1 MKRYSQRSGH
11 TAMAELNVT
20 PLLDLAFVLLIIFII
35 TTPLLES
42 NIPMQLPTGS
52 LHNSPAPDPKS
63 IRTVSIDARGSIY
76 LDDRPIGLSELE
88 RELSVFSRATP
99 DAAVVVYADKSLH
112 YQQVVDVFDVL
123 QQAQISRMS
132 LQKNVPR

>member
-42 NIPMQLPTGS
+42 KINLNLPTGS
-52 LHNSPAPDPKS
+52 NHASGQVDPKS
-63 IRTVSIDARGSIY
+63 IRTVSVTRTGQIFLGDQQVD
-76 LDDRPIGLSELE
+76 LTTLE
-88 RELSVFSRATP
+88 ADLGAFRALTP
-99 DAAVVVYADKSLH
+99 DAAVIVRADKSLP
-112 YQQVVDVFDVL
+112 YQQVVDVYNAIQRAKIERL
-123 QQAQISRMS
+123 S
-132 LQKNVPR
+132 LDTVAP

>member
-42 NIPMQLPTGS
+42 NITLDLPAGS
-52 LHNSPAPDPKS
+52 EHPSPPIDPKS
-63 IRTVSIDARGSIY
+63 IRTVSIDRTGQVY
-76 LDDRPIGLSELE
+76 LDDKPILLPVLEKELVAF
-88 RELSVFSRATP
+88 RESRP
-99 DAAVVVYADKSLH
+99 DAAVIFRGDKSLS
-112 YQQVVDVFDVL
+112 YQQVIDVYDVL
-123 QQAQISRMS
+123 QRAKIAKMG
-132 LQKNVPR
+132 LGTATP

>member
-52 LHNSPAPDPKS
+52 PHNSPPPDPKS
-63 IRTVSIDARGSIY
+63 IRTVSIDARGRVY
-76 LDDRPIGLSELE
+76 LDDRPIGLPELE
-88 RELSVFSRATP
+88 QELSAFSRATP
-99 DAAVVVYADKSLH
+99 DAAVVVRADRAIR
-112 YQQVVDVFDVL
+112 YQRVVDVVDVL
-123 QQAQISRMS
+123 QRAQISRMH
-132 LQKNVPR
+132 LEDIAP

>member
-42 NIPMQLPTGS
+42 KINLNLPTGS
-52 LHNSPAPDPKS
+52 AHISGQVDPKS
-63 IRTVSIDARGSIY
+63 IRTVSVTRAGQIFLGDQQVDLAT
-76 LDDRPIGLSELE
+76 LE
-88 RELSVFSRATP
+88 ADLGAFRALTP
-99 DAAVVVYADKSLH
+99 DAAVIVRADKSLP
-112 YQQVVDVFDVL
+112 YQQVVDVYNAIQRAKIERL
-123 QQAQISRMS
+123 S
-132 LQKNVPR
+132 LDTVAP

>member
-42 NIPMQLPTGS
+42 NIPVQLPVGS
-52 LHNSPAPDPKS
+52 KNENQPVDPKS
-63 IRTVSIDARGSIY
+63 IRTVTIDRTGQIY
-76 LDDRPIGLSELE
+76 LEKMPIELPVLE
-88 RELSVFSRATP
+88 QELTAFHQATP
-99 DAAVVVYADKSLH
+99 DAAVVVRADRTLH
-112 YQQVVDVFDVL
+112 VQQLVDVMDVL
-123 QQAQISRMS
+123 QRAKIDRMRIE
-132 LQKNVPR
+132 NVTP

>member
-42 NIPMQLPTGS
+42 NVTLALPTAS
-52 LHNSPAPDPKS
+52 EHPTPPLDPKS
-63 IRTVSIDARGSIY
+63 IRTINVTRDGQIY
-76 LDDRPIGLSELE
+76 LNDQPVD
-88 RELSVFSRATP
+88 RATLQQDLIAFKAEEP
-99 DAAVVVYADKSLH
+99 DAAVVIRADKTLP
-112 YQQVVDVFDVL
+112 YQKVMDIFDAV
-123 QQAQISRMS
+123 QTAKIEKMS
-132 LQKNVPR
+132 PGYVAP

>member
-42 NIPMQLPTGS
+42 KINLNLPTGS
-52 LHNSPAPDPKS
+52 THVSGQVDPKS
-63 IRTVSIDARGSIY
+63 IRTVSVTRTGQIFLGDQQVD
-76 LDDRPIGLSELE
+76 LTTLE
-88 RELSVFSRATP
+88 ADLGAFRALTP
-99 DAAVVVYADKSLH
+99 DAAVIVRADKSLP
-112 YQQVVDVFDVL
+112 YQQVVDVYNAIQRAKIERL
-123 QQAQISRMS
+123 S
-132 LQKNVPR
+132 LDTVAP

>member
-42 NIPMQLPTGS
+42 NVTLELPTAS
-52 LHNSPAPDPKS
+52 QRPTPPVDPKS
-63 IRTVSIDARGSIY
+63 IRTISITRLGQIY
-76 LDDRPIGLSELE
+76 LDNRPIDLTGLGQELTAFKAE
-88 RELSVFSRATP
+88 KA
-99 DAAVVVYADKSLH
+99 DAAVIVRADKSLP
-112 YQQVVDVFDVL
+112 YQQVVDVLDVV
-123 QQAQISRMS
+123 QRTKIASIGFPT
-132 LQKNVPR
+132 VGP

>member
-42 NIPMQLPTGS
+42 GVALDLPKASEHPT
-52 LHNSPAPDPKS
+52 PPVDPKS
-63 IRTVSIDARGSIY
+63 IRTISVTRAGQVFM
-76 LDDRPIGLSELE
+76 DDRPVSLPELE
-88 RELSVFSRATP
+88 QDLVAFRDQIP
-99 DAAVVVYADKSLH
+99 DAAVIVRADKALP
-112 YQQVVDVFDVL
+112 YQQVVDVYNVI
-123 QQAQISRMS
+123 QQAKIERMS
-132 LQKNVPR
+132 LDTVAP

>member
-42 NIPMQLPTGS
+42 NVTLNLPTATER
-52 LHNSPAPDPKS
+52 PTPPVDQKS
-63 IRTVSIDARGSIY
+63 IRTVNITRNGQLFLNDK
-76 LDDRPIGLSELE
+76 PIEMSMLEQELAA
-88 RELSVFSRATP
+88 FRATTP
-99 DAAVVVYADKSLH
+99 DAAVVVRADKSLP
-112 YQQVVDVFDVL
+112 YQQVVNVYDAI
-123 QQAQISRMS
+123 QRAKIERMS
-132 LQKNVPR
+132 LDTVAP

>member
-42 NIPMQLPTGS
+42 KINLNLPTGS
-52 LHNSPAPDPKS
+52 QHASGQVDQKS
-63 IRTVSIDARGSIY
+63 IRTVSVTRAGQVFLGDQQVDIPT
-76 LDDRPIGLSELE
+76 LEQELTA
-88 RELSVFSRATP
+88 FRAETP
-99 DAAVVVYADKSLH
+99 DAAVIVRADKSLP
-112 YQQVVDVFDVL
+112 YQQVVDVYNAI
-123 QQAQISRMS
+123 QRAKIERMS
-132 LQKNVPR
+132 LDTVAP

>member
-42 NIPMQLPTGS
+42 NIPLQLPTGS
-52 LHNSPAPDPKS
+52 RNPDQPVDPKS
-63 IRTVSIDARGSIY
+63 IRTVSIDRNGQVY
-76 LDDRPIGLSELE
+76 LDSRPVDLPELE
-88 RELSVFSRATP
+88 QELNAFRSVTP
-99 DAAVVVYADKSLH
+99 DAAVIVRADKSLR
-112 YQQVVDVFDVL
+112 YQQVVDVVDVL
-123 QQAQISRMS
+123 QRAQISRMH
-132 LQKNVPR
+132 LENVTP

>member
-42 NIPMQLPTGS
+42 NIAVQLPVGS
-52 LHNSPAPDPKS
+52 KNDAQPVDPKS
-63 IRTVSIDARGSIY
+63 IRTVSIDRTGQVFLESK
-76 LDDRPIGLSELE
+76 PIELPVLE
-88 RELSVFSRATP
+88 QELLAFKAATP
-99 DAAVVVYADKSLH
+99 DAAVVVRADKTLNV
-112 YQQVVDVFDVL
+112 QQLFDVMNVL
-123 QQAQISRMS
+123 QRAKIDRMRIENS
-132 LQKNVPR
+132 TP

>member
-42 NIPMQLPTGS
+42 KINLNLPTGS
-52 LHNSPAPDPKS
+52 NHASGQVDPKS
-63 IRTVSIDARGSIY
+63 IRTVSITRTGQIFLGDQPVDLASLEQDLDAF
-76 LDDRPIGLSELE
+76 
-88 RELSVFSRATP
+88 RELTP
-99 DAAVVVYADKSLH
+99 DAAVIVRADKSLP
-112 YQQVVDVFDVL
+112 YQQVVNVYNAI
-123 QQAQISRMS
+123 QRAKIERMS
-132 LQKNVPR
+132 LDTVAP

>member
-42 NIPMQLPTGS
+42 NVTLNLPTATER
-52 LHNSPAPDPKS
+52 PTPPVDPKS
-63 IRTVSIDARGSIY
+63 IRTVNITRAGQIY
-76 LDDRPIGLSELE
+76 LNDTPVALPALEQELTAF
-88 RELSVFSRATP
+88 RETTP
-99 DAAVVVYADKSLH
+99 DAAVVVRADKSLP
-112 YQQVVDVFDVL
+112 YQQVVNVYDAI
-123 QQAQISRMS
+123 QRAKIERMS
-132 LQKNVPR
+132 LDTVAP

>member
-42 NIPMQLPTGS
+42 SVTLNLPTATER
-52 LHNSPAPDPKS
+52 PTPPVDPKA
-63 IRTVSIDARGSIY
+63 IRTVNITRTGQIY
-76 LDDRPIGLSELE
+76 LNDRPI
-88 RELSVFSRATP
+88 ELSGLEQALIAFRETTP
-99 DAAVVVYADKSLH
+99 DAAVIVRADKSLP
-112 YQQVVDVFDVL
+112 YQQVVNVYDVI
-123 QQAQISRMS
+123 QRAKIERMS
-132 LQKNVPR
+132 LDTVAP